1 MKKNSLP
8 NILVIDSDELS
19 LTALKAILSTAD
31 YRVHTA
37 SAPDAAISAASYC
50 PIDLIICDTNVDGC
64 HGTSIVGEIHKLPDR
79 DDIPVMFSSHGQ
91 GPDII
96 RRRYDFGGAYHIK
109 KPFDAK
115 LLIDLVERALW
126 MPALVQTHIARPHFK
141 IGPGIVAGSSQM
153 AGSSQFVTGTI
164 KTGVSQ

>member
-1 MKKNSLP
+1 MNKNSLP

-19 LTALKAILSTAD
+19 LTALKAILSTSD
-31 YRVHTA
+31 YRVHAAT
-37 SAPDAAISAASYC
+37 APDAAISAASYC
-50 PIDLIICDTNVDGC
+50 PIDLIICDANVGGC
-64 HGTSIVGEIHKLPDR
+64 YGTSIVAEIHKLPDR
-79 DDIPVMFSSHGQ
+79 NDVPVMFSSQGQ

-141 IGPGIVAGSSQM
+141 IGPGVATNSSQI
-153 AGSSQFVTGTI
+153 VTGTVKSGAI
-164 KTGVSQ
+164 D